1 MERLRIMERLRRT
14 SNDEVVS
21 TQYSVQSVV
30 RTIGGCCVVLMEMGA
45 LIGIMLYAVH

>member
-1 MERLRIMERLRRT
+1 MESLRWT

-21 TQYSVQSVV
+21 VRHSVQSIV
-30 RTIGGCCVVLMEMGA
+30 RTIGGCCIVLMEMGA